1 MDKNKIKNIIEEKIK
16 DLVLEMDEL
25 RQIAKPIEP
34 RFNTI
39 YCTVLDFIE
48 NYVLKNK
55 VGKIVIGEPKSLS
68 GGQTH
73 SSDMVQKFHHKMTK
87 SFPEIEIKFYDE
99 RFTSK
104 IAMQIVLDSGIKKM
118 KRRKKETLDKIAAVI
133 ILQDYLKS
141 EEFQRSSNT

>member
-1 MDKNKIKNIIEEKIK
+1 MNQILALDYGLKRTGIAYAESPLFIAHPLKTVKTH
-16 DLVLEMDEL
+16 DL
-25 RQIAKPIEP
+25 
-34 RFNTI
+34 
-39 YCTVLDFIE
+39 LDFIE

>member
-1 MDKNKIKNIIEEKIK
+1 MNQILALDYGLKRTGIAYAESPLFIAHPLKTVKTH
-16 DLVLEMDEL
+16 DLLV
-25 RQIAKPIEP
+25 
-34 RFNTI
+34 
-39 YCTVLDFIE
+39 FIE

-73 SSDMVQKFHHKMTK
+73 SSDMVQKFHRKMTK

>member
-1 MDKNKIKNIIEEKIK
+1 MNQILALDYGLKRTGIAYAESPLFIAHPLKTVKTH
-16 DLVLEMDEL
+16 DLLV
-25 RQIAKPIEP
+25 
-34 RFNTI
+34 
-39 YCTVLDFIE
+39 FIE

>member
-1 MDKNKIKNIIEEKIK
+1 MNQILALDYGLKRTGIAYAESPLFIAHPLKTVKTH
-16 DLVLEMDEL
+16 DLLV
-25 RQIAKPIEP
+25 
-34 RFNTI
+34 
-39 YCTVLDFIE
+39 FIE

-133 ILQDYLKS
+133 ILQDYLNRK
-141 EEFQRSSNT
+141 Q

>member
-1 MDKNKIKNIIEEKIK
+1 MNQILALDYGLKRTGIAYAESPLFIAHPLKTVKTH
-16 DLVLEMDEL
+16 DLLV
-25 RQIAKPIEP
+25 
-34 RFNTI
+34 
-39 YCTVLDFIE
+39 FIE

-104 IAMQIVLDSGIKKM
+104 IAMQIVLDSGIKKI

>member
-1 MDKNKIKNIIEEKIK
+1 MNQILALDYGLKRTGIAYAESPLFIAHALKTVKTH
-16 DLVLEMDEL
+16 DL
-25 RQIAKPIEP
+25 
-34 RFNTI
+34 
-39 YCTVLDFIE
+39 LDFIE

>member
-1 MDKNKIKNIIEEKIK
+1 MNQILALDYGLKRTGIAYAESPLFIAHPLKTVKTH
-16 DLVLEMDEL
+16 DLLV
-25 RQIAKPIEP
+25 
-34 RFNTI
+34 
-39 YCTVLDFIE
+39 FIE

-68 GGQTH
+68 GGQTQ
-73 SSDMVQKFHHKMTK
+73 SSDMVQKLHHKMTK